1 MPSMDGVGNYGMF
14 KGANELVPNTGTF
27 ITKKIGFYR
36 KGAFVLARKTPI
48 WAEEDLEFHHEM
60 SDLYWEKDG
69 FTGFHLGRYSISPK
83 KPILNLVASTWIP
96 WIPLSRPQ
104 VMQTIDLA
112 GLLPD
117 GSETGEGAGAIAV
130 ATGTNRAWYRGP
142 VGPVDP
148 VSGAHWSPIFR

>member
-1 MPSMDGVGNYGMF
+1 
-14 KGANELVPNTGTF
+14 LVPNTGTF

-83 KPILNLVASTWIP
+83 KHILNLVASTWIP

-104 VMQTIDLA
+104 VMQTIDQLVSSQMALKLA
-112 GLLPD
+112 KVPGQLLWPLGRTGL
-117 GSETGEGAGAIAV
+117 
-130 ATGTNRAWYRGP
+130 GTAAR
-142 VGPVDP
+142 
-148 VSGAHWSPIFR
+148 